1 MYEGER
7 RCAILWSGRVK
18 QRSQSNFSNIKGE
31 GDTHFKSNQ
40 KVVSKLNLNFC
51 KLKYK
56 SKQNEMFNRIKKII
70 ICQIMFPRTYL
81 GIIQNKNDEKNLDL
95 KNRKTFFFGE

>member
-56 SKQNEMFNRIKKII
+56 SKQNEMFIRIKKSL
-70 ICQIMFPRTYL
+70 YVKL
-81 GIIQNKNDEKNLDL
+81 
-95 KNRKTFFFGE
+95 

>member
-56 SKQNEMFNRIKKII
+56 SKQNEMFNRIKKNHY
-70 ICQIMFPRTYL
+70 MSNNVPTYL
-81 GIIQNKNDEKNLDL
+81 FRDYTK
-95 KNRKTFFFGE
+95 